1 MNEVKKLIRYWLDKD
16 SKTVVRQ
23 WTDEE
28 YKLVDP
34 HTHIFEKYWSYYR
47 ICGFIPIPVL
57 RYRELVCFEF
67 RKMFNKEL
75 GLWIHSYKKF

>member
-1 MNEVKKLIRYWLDKD
+1 MNEVKNSIRYWLDKD
-16 SKTVVRQ
+16 SQTIVRQ

-34 HTHIFEKYWSYYR
+34 HTHIFEKYWDYYR
-47 ICGFIPIPVL
+47 IFGFIRIPVT

-67 RKMFNKEL
+67 SEMVNEEL
-75 GLWIHSYKKF
+75 GQWIHSYKEF